1 MDDQTT
7 GEGVQEVPSKVTING
22 QEYDSADAEALIGL
36 GSKTREYEQKW
47 NTSLDKVWP
56 EYGKSQTTLKQLQ
69 TENETY
75 KRQLAEFQAKQSA
88 GTETNLDVQ
97 KAKEAAKQ
105 LGLVFQEDISKNY
118 ITREQALEIARQE
131 RESERAVEAVL
142 NTADRL
148 EKEITGEDGRPK
160 FNKKHVLAYANTYG
174 FTDVQ
179 AAYEDMYSDVLKG
192 WKDSQLESKKSPGL
206 KTIQTGGT
214 SKQPKDVKITDDN
227 VRDALREALGG
238 N

>member
-1 MDDQTT
+1 MDDQTQ
-7 GEGVQEVPSKVTING
+7 GEGVQEVLNTVTING

-75 KRQLAEFQAKQSA
+75 KKQLADFQAKQSV

-97 KAKEAAKQ
+97 RAREAAKQ

-131 RESERAVEAVL
+131 RESERAVENVL
-142 NTADRL
+142 NTAEKL

-179 AAYEDMYSDVLKG
+179 AAYEDMYSDALKG
-192 WKDSQLESKKSPGL
+192 WKETQLQANKSPGL
-206 KTIQTGGT
+206 KTIQTGGA